1 MPDSSGVTYAQL
13 ERLLLSLGFED
24 RSVEGSHRAFFH
36 SALDT
41 WIAFSDHRA
50 DEFAREVDLA
60 SVRRHLVENG
70 ILKETVFAR
79 FSRDPETTISAM

>member
-1 MPDSSGVTYAQL
+1 MPDLSKVSYGQL
-13 ERLLLSLGFED
+13 ERLLLSLGFEN
-24 RSVEGSHRAFFH
+24 RSVKGSHRAFFH
-36 SALDT
+36 GPLDS
-41 WIAFSDHRA
+41 WIAFSDYSA

-79 FSRDPETTISAM
+79 FLRDPEPTIAAM